1 MDSDCHKKGKLSPPI
16 NYLTIGDEL
25 EMKVNVKEKDL
36 ATSLKTGKVP
46 FLSTAAMI
54 VYLEQC
60 CVALIDPK
68 LPVGHDS
75 VSVDMCVKHLH
86 TAKKNEEIKLKKQY
100 LYIQKGDVQ
109 NAAKEIEDLIELQPN
124 NVQYYLL
131 LAEIYNTFPE
141 EGNSSISKN
150 KCFFSSTLTL

>member
-25 EMKVNVKEKDL
+25 EMTVNVKEKDL
-36 ATSLKTGKVP
+36 DTSLQTGPVP
-46 FLSTAAMI
+46 FLSTAATI

-86 TAKKNEEIKLKKQY
+86 TAKKNEEISCKVHL
-100 LYIQKGDVQ
+100 
-109 NAAKEIEDLIELQPN
+109 N
-124 NVQYYLL
+124 
-131 LAEIYNTFPE
+131 
-141 EGNSSISKN
+141 SISDRKIFFDVVVLNSKGQTVGIGMHERFIVCHQTFIDKN
-150 KCFFSSTLTL
+150 E